1 MSKSAIILINS
12 INTPLFFFFVAPPI
26 NFYLLQLEELE
37 ILKYLSGSK
46 KKKKKSMW
54 IFSFDNHWKLDEKIP
69 IKMGQTQSRIN
80 FWEEEWKKY
89 SLNSKYENQEKER
102 KRKEGKEGSG
112 NMNHMQKLLKNIIKL
127 NTPDKYFKISNF

>member
-12 INTPLFFFFVAPPI
+12 INTPPFF
-26 NFYLLQLEELE
+26 LLLHPL
-37 ILKYLSGSK
+37 IFIYYSK
-46 KKKKKSMW
+46 RNWRFWNICLVRKKKKKSMW
-54 IFSFDNHWKLDEKIP
+54 IFSFDNYWKLDEKIP

-80 FWEEEWKKY
+80 LWEEEWKKY
-89 SLNSKYENQEKER
+89 SLNSKYENQEKEK

-112 NMNHMQKLLKNIIKL
+112 NVNHMQKLLKNIIKL

>member
-1 MSKSAIILINS
+1 
-12 INTPLFFFFVAPPI
+12 
-26 NFYLLQLEELE
+26 
-37 ILKYLSGSK
+37 
-46 KKKKKSMW
+46 MW

-89 SLNSKYENQEKER
+89 SLNSKYENQKKER

-112 NMNHMQKLLKNIIKL
+112 NVNHMQKLLKKSHKIKYTRQIFQNLQFL
-127 NTPDKYFKISNF
+127 N

>member
-1 MSKSAIILINS
+1 M
-12 INTPLFFFFVAPPI
+12 
-26 NFYLLQLEELE
+26 
-37 ILKYLSGSK
+37 KYLSGSK

-112 NMNHMQKLLKNIIKL
+112 NVNHMQKLLKKSHKIKYTRQIFQNLQFL
-127 NTPDKYFKISNF
+127 N

>member
-1 MSKSAIILINS
+1 M
-12 INTPLFFFFVAPPI
+12 
-26 NFYLLQLEELE
+26 
-37 ILKYLSGSK
+37 KYLSGSK

-80 FWEEEWKKY
+80 LWEEEWKKY

-112 NMNHMQKLLKNIIKL
+112 NVNHMQKLLKNIIKL